1 MIFGMKTYFSPFSL
15 RKFIKCKIKGA
26 MKNLFLIK
34 KSDNL
39 KVMTHAVTH
48 SLAFSWKSYVYFHF
62 RKSECKTVNSNSTL
76 QF

>member
-1 MIFGMKTYFSPFSL
+1 MIFGINTYFSSFNL
-15 RKFIKCKIKGA
+15 RKFIKCKIKMA
-26 MKNLFLIK
+26 MKKLFFIK

-62 RKSECKTVNSNSTL
+62 KKGIT
-76 QF
+76 